1 MIALDTN
8 ILIHAHRAD
17 ASLHG
22 NARDVIKRLAESAV
36 PWGVCFH
43 SLIEFYAVVTR
54 SRIWQVPSTPEQA
67 VDQVVAWRES
77 PSLRILSD
85 TEDSLDVLLEFATGS
100 RISGAMIHD
109 ARIAACCQSH
119 GISELWTADR
129 DFSRFP
135 SLKTKNPLL

>member
-17 ASLHG
+17 ASLHSK
-22 NARDVIKRLAESAV
+22 ARDVIKRLAESPV
-36 PWGVCFH
+36 PWGICFH

-54 SRIWQVPSTPEQA
+54 AGIWQTPSTPEQA
-67 VDQVVAWRES
+67 VDQMAAWRES

-85 TEDSLDVLLEFATGS
+85 TEDTLDVLFEHAIGS
-100 RISGAMIHD
+100 RISGGMIHD
-109 ARIAACCQSH
+109 ARISACCQSH
-119 GISELWTADR
+119 GISELWTVDR

-135 SLKTKNPLL
+135 FLKTKNPLV